1 MKTNVLE
8 QGPDAFAVHSACTA
22 GNSTQPAE
30 ENTGKCVQ
38 PARATD
44 AAE

>member
-1 MKTNVLE
+1 VLE
-8 QGPDAFAVHSACTA
+8 QGPDAFAVHSTRTA
-22 GNSTQPAE
+22 GKPAQPAQ
-30 ENTGKCVQ
+30 ENAGKSTR

>member
-1 MKTNVLE
+1 VLE
-8 QGPDAFAVHSACTA
+8 QGPDAFAVHSARTA
-22 GNSTQPAE
+22 GKSA
-30 ENTGKCVQ
+30 Q

>member
-8 QGPDAFAVHSACTA
+8 QGPDAFAVHSRK
-22 GNSTQPAE
+22 S
-30 ENTGKCVQ
+30 KQ